1 MPKSMDRTRYIPFRK
16 RDIVE
21 MVLDDGG
28 FKSVGEAEKFRLVC
42 SIIESIFHF
51 EFHELLETLKDVYYP
66 INPDINNSVV
76 LTVEEKDRAN
86 SELVGAIQKVLN
98 DANFDKLSESDLER
112 AWKESALVGIN
123 VDIDMSTYDFL
134 QVYVRGRRQDKITIS
149 KFYGLKKIEA
159 EDEILERVLIMARVK
174 PEVQKGTAKGKETL
188 ADSDSTIIKLFK
200 DVPLKDLEILFPN
213 SRIVMSMKDK
223 LLLGIPAVA
232 GGVPLLATKVVPA
245 VIAVF
250 LVISAWFGV
259 KGSIDQN
266 MLKQAVAALAAL
278 GALGGYL
285 FKQWSKYKTKKLH
298 FQKEISDN
306 LYFRNLVNNAGV
318 FYSLIDAAE
327 EEESKEAFL
336 AYYFLYTAEKALT
349 ENELDGRVEKWLEEK
364 HGCVMDFEC
373 ADALAKLDRLNILE
387 RNRDKT
393 LAVSDMDST
402 LKILDTRWDNYFQY
416 SV

>member
-1 MPKSMDRTRYIPFRK
+1 MPETMERRRFIPYRK
-16 RDIVE
+16 KDIVE
-21 MVLDDGG
+21 MILDDGG
-28 FKSVGEAEKFRLVC
+28 FKSAGEAEKFRLVC
-42 SIIESIFHF
+42 RITESIFHF

-66 INPDINNSVV
+66 INPDINNGVV
-76 LTVEEKDRAN
+76 LTAEETDRAN
-86 SELVGAIQKVLN
+86 SELVSAMQKVLN
-98 DANFDKLSESDLER
+98 HANFDKLSESDLER

-123 VDIDMSTYDFL
+123 VDIDMNTYDFL
-134 QVYVRGRRQDKITIS
+134 EVYVRGRRLDKITFS
-149 KFYGLKKIEA
+149 KFFGLKKIEA
-159 EDEILERVLIMARVK
+159 EDEILERVLMMARVK
-174 PEVQKGTAKGKETL
+174 PEVQKGNAKGKESLT
-188 ADSDSTIIKLFK
+188 DSNSTIIKLFK

-213 SRIVMSMKDK
+213 SRIVMSLKDK

-245 VIAVF
+245 VIAIF

-259 KGSIDQN
+259 KGSIDKN

-327 EEESKEAFL
+327 EEEGKEAFL
-336 AYYFLYTAEKALT
+336 AYYFLYTAGKALT
-349 ENELDGRVEKWLEEK
+349 EEELDSRVEKWLEEK

-373 ADALAKLDRLNILE
+373 ADALAKLARLDILQKRE
-387 RNRDKT
+387 GGA
-393 LAVSDMDST
+393 LSVLDMDT
-402 LKILDTRWDNYFQY
+402 ALKVLDKRWDDYFQY
-416 SV
+416 NV